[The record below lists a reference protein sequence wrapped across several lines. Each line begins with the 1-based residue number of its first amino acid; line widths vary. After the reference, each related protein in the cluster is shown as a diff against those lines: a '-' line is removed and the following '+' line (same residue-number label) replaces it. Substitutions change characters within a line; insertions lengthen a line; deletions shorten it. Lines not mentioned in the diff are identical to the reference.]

1 MFKTGEKVVCI
12 NDSCGKLDGV
22 KLLEKGEI
30 YVIEKV
36 FSLNSKSTDLLLY
49 GFDKGWD
56 SSRFKKLDYEFAE
69 NLLAEITKE
78 VAEKGISEF
87 QLS

>member
-12 NDSCGKLDGV
+12 DDSCGKLDGI

-36 FSLNSKSTDLLLY
+36 FSLNSKSTGFLLIGL
-49 GFDKGWD
+49 DKGWD
-56 SSRFKKLDYEFAE
+56 SSRFKKLDNEFAE
-69 NLLAEITKE
+69 KLLAKITSVHLK
-78 VAEKGISEF
+78 
-87 QLS
+87 